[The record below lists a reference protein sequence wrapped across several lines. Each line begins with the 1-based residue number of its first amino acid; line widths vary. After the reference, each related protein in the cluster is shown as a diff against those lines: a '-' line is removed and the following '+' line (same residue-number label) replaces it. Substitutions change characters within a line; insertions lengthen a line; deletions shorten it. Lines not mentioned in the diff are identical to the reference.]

1 MGTYHTK
8 TQNPNNSLKNIQS
21 EKLQLKYCFLN
32 IAHAD
37 GIKLFV
43 YGISADC
50 PKDILE
56 DKFGKFGR
64 VNDVYNTGKGYAF
77 ITMDDERGA
86 KDAIDDLHGSTI
98 EGQEVKVE
106 MSRPKGS
113 GGRDRD
119 RGYGGGR
126 DRRGGGG
133 GFDRRGG
140 GDRYGGGGRDRDGG
154 RRDYR
159 GGGGRRDDHDDRRGD
174 RDRSYNRR
182 DDY

>member
-1 MGTYHTK
+1 MG
-8 TQNPNNSLKNIQS
+8 NSLKNIQF

-32 IAHAD
+32 MAHAD

-133 GFDRRGG
+133 GFDRH
-140 GDRYGGGGRDRDGG
+140 GGGGRGRNGG

-182 DDY
+182 DDYWTGYKFSSITKTQYC